1 MVLPVALIRRKRI
14 INKFLEKNAVSQE
27 TAVTFKEAGI
37 INSSRFQALFG
48 RLIEQ
53 GILHQ
58 IGDKYYLDT
67 TKL

>member
-1 MVLPVALIRRKRI
+1 MVLPVTLIRKKRI
-14 INKFLEKNAVSQE
+14 INKLLEKNAVSQE

-37 INSSRFQALFG
+37 INSNKFQAITEH
-48 RLIEQ
+48 LIEQ